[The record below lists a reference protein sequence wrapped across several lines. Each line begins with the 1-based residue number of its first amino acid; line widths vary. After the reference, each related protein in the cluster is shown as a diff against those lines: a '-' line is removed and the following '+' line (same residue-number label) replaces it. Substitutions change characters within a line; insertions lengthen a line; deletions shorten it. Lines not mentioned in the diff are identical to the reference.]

1 MFELDKKPP
10 KKQITFRLEESTIKR
25 IKKIEKYNSK
35 IDMLLNF
42 ALDNFEKTSDT
53 LNILSKDDLEQINK
67 ILHYETFMRLE
78 IDNFYSKLKLRYDNI
93 SQGKLEDMKLEYFE
107 KIKLVEDERENSKK
121 FYSKIIEVNKLKLEQ
136 KKGNESDEK
145 E

>member
-67 ILHYETFMRLE
+67 ILYYETFMRLE
-78 IDNFYSKLKLRYDNI
+78 IDNFYSKIKLRYDNI

-107 KIKLVEDERENSKK
+107 KIKLVEDERQNSKK

>member
-67 ILHYETFMRLE
+67 ILYYETFMRLE

>member
-67 ILHYETFMRLE
+67 ILYYETFMRLE

-107 KIKLVEDERENSKK
+107 KIKLVEDERENSKRI
-121 FYSKIIEVNKLKLEQ
+121 YSKIIEVNKLKLEQ
-136 KKGNESDEK
+136 KKRNESDEK